1 MVSSLPKLAILGAGN
16 MGGAILRGILA
27 HPGSVA
33 SLRVTTQS
41 ARSAESWRAEGLE
54 VRSLED
60 DADANAW
67 AVDGADVIVVAVK
80 PRYVTEVLQ
89 SIASVAS
96 SGAVVVSVAAGVTIA
111 QMEEVWPGAVI
122 RTMPNTP
129 SEIGR
134 GVTGVALGTAVSE
147 DQVQHTLDLLAVIGQ
162 VLVVPEESINALSAF
177 SGSGPAFVYYFIE
190 KYVQVAKDFGFSKEN
205 AETMV
210 LETVRGAL
218 ELLDASGKEPQQ
230 LRQDVTS
237 PGGSTAA
244 ALAVWESADLSDI
257 ITRATKA
264 AIARAEELSGR

>member
-16 MGGAILRGILA
+16 MGGAIVRGLLA
-27 HPGSVA
+27 HPGSIA

-41 ARSAESWRAEGLE
+41 SRSAESLRSDGLE
-54 VRSLED
+54 VKSLEED
-60 DADANAW
+60 SDANAW
-67 AVDGADVIVVAVK
+67 AVEGANVVVVAVK
-80 PRYVTEVLQ
+80 PRYVTELLQ
-89 SIASVAS
+89 SITPFLS
-96 SGAVVVSVAAGVTIA
+96 SEAVVVSVAAGVTIG
-111 QMEEVWPGAVI
+111 QMEAVWPGAVI

-134 GVTGVALGTAVSE
+134 GVTGVALGKAVRE
-147 DQVQHTLDLLAVIGQ
+147 DHVQHTLDLFGVIGR
-162 VLVVPEESINALSAF
+162 VLVVPEETINALSAF

-190 KYVQVAKDFGFSKEN
+190 KYVQVAQEFGFSKEH
-205 AETMV
+205 ADAMV
-210 LETVRGAL
+210 LETIRGAL

-230 LRQDVTS
+230 LRQEVTS
-237 PGGSTAA
+237 PGGSTEA

>member
-1 MVSSLPKLAILGAGN
+1 

-27 HPGSVA
+27 HPGNVA

-60 DADANAW
+60 DAHANAW
-67 AVDGADVIVVAVK
+67 AVDGANVIVVAVK

-89 SIASVAS
+89 GIASVAS

-134 GVTGVALGTAVSE
+134 GVTGVALGTAVRE